1 MINYEDEKN
10 IKKLIKLENDSL
22 SSSLDIQESLYTQL
36 LKFMKNFIGD
46 ININEYFDQD
56 DEFQENVTNCINQIS
71 KSNNNIAIIKDLIKD
86 INNFSNDNLNDEIQ
100 EYNKKFNKN
109 MNMVYGNTKSIQKFI
124 HQISTIDFSKYII
137 ENKKNNKSKKYDN
150 SIVTADEIDNMF
162 LENTL
167 IVSDTQKKVILPY
180 KITKVVEI
188 LRNNKKKYSSM
199 QDVIDKLYTIPI
211 KYYKFTSI
219 ARFKEAYNL
228 VTKKENRSKI
238 SGIKLGLE
246 LMPNYN
252 LHPAI
257 ISACNSVDE
266 LDMYLACLHDNI
278 LDDFHIF
285 NIKYEIAPILANYK
299 K

>member
-1 MINYEDEKN
+1 MINYRDEKN
-10 IKKLIKLENDSL
+10 INDLIKLEKDSL

-46 ININEYFDQD
+46 ININEYFGQD
-56 DEFQENVTNCINQIS
+56 EEFQKNVTNCINQIS
-71 KSNNNIAIIKDLIKD
+71 KSNNNISIIKDLLKD
-86 INNFSNDNLNDEIQ
+86 IRNFSQDNLNAEIQ
-100 EYNKKFNKN
+100 NYNIKFNKK

-124 HQISTIDFSKYII
+124 HYISKVDFSKYAV
-137 ENKKNNKSKKYDN
+137 ELQKNKKALKYDE
-150 SIVTADEIDNMF
+150 SIVTADEIDDMF

-167 IVSDTQKKVILPY
+167 IVSDTQKKVVLPY
-180 KITKVVEI
+180 SIKKVVEI
-188 LRNNKKKYSSM
+188 LKNNKKKYSSI

-228 VTKKENRSKI
+228 VTKKEKHSKI

-246 LMPNYN
+246 LLPNYN

-257 ISACNSVDE
+257 ISACNSLDE
-266 LDMYLACLHDNI
+266 LDMYLACLHDNN

-285 NIKYEIAPILANYK
+285 NIKYEIAPTLAN
-299 K
+299 

>member
-10 IKKLIKLENDSL
+10 LKKLIKLENDSL

-46 ININEYFDQD
+46 INLNEYFGQD
-56 DEFQENVTNCINQIS
+56 DEFQKNVTNCINQIS

-86 INNFSNDNLNDEIQ
+86 INNFSNVNLNDEIQ
-100 EYNKKFNKN
+100 EY
-109 MNMVYGNTKSIQKFI
+109 
-124 HQISTIDFSKYII
+124 
-137 ENKKNNKSKKYDN
+137 
-150 SIVTADEIDNMF
+150 
-162 LENTL
+162 
-167 IVSDTQKKVILPY
+167 
-180 KITKVVEI
+180 
-188 LRNNKKKYSSM
+188 NKKKYSSM

>member
-1 MINYEDEKN
+1 
-10 IKKLIKLENDSL
+10 
-22 SSSLDIQESLYTQL
+22 
-36 LKFMKNFIGD
+36 MKNFIGD
-46 ININEYFDQD
+46 INLNEYFGQD
-56 DEFQENVTNCINQIS
+56 DEFQKNVTNCINQIS

-86 INNFSNDNLNDEIQ
+86 INNFSNVNLNDEIQ

-124 HQISTIDFSKYII
+124 HQISKIDFSKYII

-150 SIVTADEIDNMF
+150 SIVTADEIDDMF

-188 LRNNKKKYSSM
+188 LKDNKKKYSSM

-238 SGIKLGLE
+238 KTRIGIDAKL
-246 LMPNYN
+246 
-252 LHPAI
+252 
-257 ISACNSVDE
+257 
-266 LDMYLACLHDNI
+266 
-278 LDDFHIF
+278 
-285 NIKYEIAPILANYK
+285 
-299 K
+299 